1 MPKGKALAPL
11 DKNVCVQSKDKPS
24 AAKGEVLVFSCTTI
38 TRAPARG
45 KITVA
50 TLWSGV
56 RAKDMGKTRN
66 DGLARLV
73 RAQASRT
80 TEAWALRAKGET
92 LLPSYTCMHAS
103 ARCSTKHHKAD
114 GEAARPLAGSGML
127 QLLTNRSVD
136 KV

>member
-11 DKNVCVQSKDKPS
+11 DKNVCVQAKDKPS

-73 RAQASRT
+73 RAQASARQKLGRYEPKVKPSCLPTLVCTRVQGVRRNT
-80 TEAWALRAKGET
+80 TKRMAKRQGR
-92 LLPSYTCMHAS
+92 LPAAGC
-103 ARCSTKHHKAD
+103 CSC
-114 GEAARPLAGSGML
+114 
-127 QLLTNRSVD
+127 
-136 KV
+136 